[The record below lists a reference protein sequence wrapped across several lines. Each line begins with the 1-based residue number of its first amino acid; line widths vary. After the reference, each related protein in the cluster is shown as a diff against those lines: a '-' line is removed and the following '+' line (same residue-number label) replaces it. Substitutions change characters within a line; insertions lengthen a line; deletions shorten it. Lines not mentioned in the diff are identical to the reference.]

1 MDAEVAEFGAVV
13 ENDLAPCPR
22 AAEQMAAYDALPAE
36 FRRFLM
42 HYPRTCK
49 ATQAAVLLRAC
60 GGNVAEAMDEIR
72 AHLPVRRAA

>member
-1 MDAEVAEFGAVV
+1 
-13 ENDLAPCPR
+13 
-22 AAEQMAAYDALPAE
+22 MAAFDALPGE

-49 ATQAAVLLRAC
+49 ATQAALLLRAC
-60 GGNVAEAMDEIR
+60 NSRVDEAISEIR